1 MTHPST
7 GVEIRELASPA
18 ELHELTRVFD
28 DVWHPDPGRRPV
40 SADMLRALSHA
51 GNYVAGA
58 YVGDRLAG
66 GSVGFYAAP
75 AGTTLHSHIT
85 GASRIGRGHNVGHAL
100 KLHQRD
106 WARSRGLRSIT
117 WTFDPLVARNAY
129 FTIAKLGAV
138 PVAYHRDFYGELSDE
153 LAGADESD
161 RLLVTWP
168 VDAPEPEPST
178 ETVDDALASGA
189 RLVIDVDDDRPR
201 VIGDVPVG
209 DALVIPVPRDIEAMR
224 RSRPVAA
231 SHWRHAVRD
240 ALTPA
245 FATDGT
251 MLTHRTRFLRSGH
264 YVVEPIDR

>member
-1 MTHPST
+1 
-7 GVEIRELASPA
+7 
-18 ELHELTRVFD
+18 
-28 DVWHPDPGRRPV
+28 
-40 SADMLRALSHA
+40 MLRALSHA

-58 YVGDRLAG
+58 FVGDRLAG

-75 AGTTLHSHIT
+75 ADTTLHSHIT

-168 VDAPEPEPST
+168 VDAPEPEPTT

-189 RLVIDVDDDRPR
+189 RLIIERDDDRPR
-201 VIGDVPVG
+201 VVTDIPVG
-209 DALVIPVPRDIEAMR
+209 DTLLIPVPRDIEAMR

-231 SHWRHAVRD
+231 SHWRLAVRRAD
-240 ALTPA
+240 AVQRDHLPGRQSA
-245 FATDGT
+245 RDDFGAKCGQ
-251 MLTHRTRFLRSGH
+251 H
-264 YVVEPIDR
+264 VVVQGADVW